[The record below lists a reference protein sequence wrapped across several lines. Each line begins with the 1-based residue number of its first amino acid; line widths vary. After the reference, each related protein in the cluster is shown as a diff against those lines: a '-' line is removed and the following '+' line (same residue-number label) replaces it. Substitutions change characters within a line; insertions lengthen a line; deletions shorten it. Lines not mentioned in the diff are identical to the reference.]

1 MTDRPGTP
9 NFKADSR
16 SRVVVVTGLSGA
28 GKTTV
33 LHTLEDLGYFCVDNL
48 PTVLAPQAVVAC
60 EEGGMTRVA
69 LGMDVRVRAFL
80 ASVRKVLD
88 DLAGSAAGTTTRD
101 VEVVFLD
108 ATDETLLRRFSES
121 RRPHPLAMTGAE
133 GAIAVLDG
141 VRLERERL
149 ASLRARATHVID
161 TTHLSVHELR
171 RAIIAQ
177 LGPASGT
184 APKMLTRIVSFGF
197 KYGTPVDAD
206 VVLDVRFL
214 ENPYFVPDLKMLSG
228 EDEEVQKFVLALPE
242 AREFI
247 SKTRDLLTFMIPK
260 YEREGKSY
268 LTIGIGCT
276 GGRHRSVV
284 VADALAAE
292 LESPRSSGE
301 VLVAHRDVSRGESRE
316 GNRPSRPELLGALTP
331 AAPPSHIS
339 ITPPGRETK

>member
-1 MTDRPGTP
+1 
-9 NFKADSR
+9 
-16 SRVVVVTGLSGA
+16 
-28 GKTTV
+28 
-33 LHTLEDLGYFCVDNL
+33 
-48 PTVLAPQAVVAC
+48 
-60 EEGGMTRVA
+60 
-69 LGMDVRVRAFL
+69 
-80 ASVRKVLD
+80 
-88 DLAGSAAGTTTRD
+88 
-101 VEVVFLD
+101 
-108 ATDETLLRRFSES
+108 
-121 RRPHPLAMTGAE
+121 MTGAE
-133 GAIAVLDG
+133 GAIAVLAG
-141 VRLERERL
+141 VRIERERL

-177 LGPASGT
+177 LGPASGG

-214 ENPYFVPDLKMLSG
+214 ENPYFVPDLKLLSG
-228 EDEEVQKFVLALPE
+228 EDDEVRRFVLALPE

-284 VADALAAE
+284 VSEALAKE
-292 LESPRSSGE
+292 LGSGPNERE
-301 VLVAHRDVSRGESRE
+301 VVVVHRDLARGESRE
-316 GNRPSRPELLGALTP
+316 DDRPSRRELLGALTP
-331 AAPPSHIS
+331 AAPPSHAS
-339 ITPPGRETK
+339 AVPSAPVPGRDK

>member
-1 MTDRPGTP
+1 MTSAVRIDT
-9 NFKADSR
+9 K

-28 GKTTV
+28 GKTTA

-48 PTVLAPQAVVAC
+48 PTVLAPQAIAAC

-80 ASVRKVLD
+80 ASIRKVLD
-88 DLAGSAAGTTTRD
+88 DIANNGSRD

-121 RRPHPLAMTGAE
+121 RRPHPLAMVGAE

-141 VRLERERL
+141 VRIERERL

-177 LGPASGT
+177 LGPASGG

-214 ENPYFVPDLKMLSG
+214 ENPYFVPDLKLLSG
-228 EDEEVQKFVLALPE
+228 KDEEVQRFVLALPE

-247 SKTRDLLTFMIPK
+247 VKTRDLLKFMIPK

-284 VADALAAE
+284 VAEALAKD
-292 LESPRSSGE
+292 LDSGPDE
-301 VLVAHRDVSRGESRE
+301 GDVVVSHRDLARGEHRDDD
-316 GNRPSRPELLGALTP
+316 RPSRRELLGALTP
-331 AAPPSHIS
+331 AAPPSHAS
-339 ITPPGRETK
+339 VAPPREKK

>member
-1 MTDRPGTP
+1 
-9 NFKADSR
+9 
-16 SRVVVVTGLSGA
+16 
-28 GKTTV
+28 
-33 LHTLEDLGYFCVDNL
+33 
-48 PTVLAPQAVVAC
+48 
-60 EEGGMTRVA
+60 MTRVA

-88 DLAGSAAGTTTRD
+88 DLGGDGTRD

-141 VRLERERL
+141 VRIERERL

-161 TTHLSVHELR
+161 TTHISVHDLR

-214 ENPYFVPDLKMLSG
+214 ENPYFVPDLKLLSG
-228 EDEEVQKFVLALPE
+228 LDPEVQSFVLDLPE

-247 SKTRDLLTFMIPK
+247 AKTRDLLTFMIPK

-284 VADALAAE
+284 VAGELAKI
-292 LESPRSSGE
+292 LGSGQAGE
-301 VLVAHRDVSRGESRE
+301 EFVVVHRDLARGELRE
-316 GNRPSRPELLGALTP
+316 NDRPSRRELLGALTP
-331 AAPPSHIS
+331 AAPPSHA
-339 ITPPGRETK
+339 TLPARLGLERDKK

>member
-1 MTDRPGTP
+1 
-9 NFKADSR
+9 
-16 SRVVVVTGLSGA
+16 
-28 GKTTV
+28 
-33 LHTLEDLGYFCVDNL
+33 
-48 PTVLAPQAVVAC
+48 
-60 EEGGMTRVA
+60 
-69 LGMDVRVRAFL
+69 
-80 ASVRKVLD
+80 
-88 DLAGSAAGTTTRD
+88 
-101 VEVVFLD
+101 
-108 ATDETLLRRFSES
+108 
-121 RRPHPLAMTGAE
+121 MTGAE

-141 VRLERERL
+141 VRIERERL

-177 LGPASGT
+177 LGPASGG

-214 ENPYFVPDLKMLSG
+214 ENPYFVPDLKLLSG
-228 EDEEVQKFVLALPE
+228 EDEEVRRFVLALPE
-242 AREFI
+242 ALEFI

-284 VADALAAE
+284 VAEALAKE
-292 LESPRSSGE
+292 LGSGKKGANKGDLQSERE
-301 VLVAHRDVSRGESRE
+301 VVVVHRDLARGESRE
-316 GNRPSRPELLGALTP
+316 DDRPSRRELLGALTP
-331 AAPPSHIS
+331 AAPPSHAS
-339 ITPPGRETK
+339 AVPSPPVPGRDK

>member
-1 MTDRPGTP
+1 MTSQSPAQIPQRT
-9 NFKADSR
+9 
-16 SRVVVVTGLSGA
+16 RVVVVTGLSGA
-28 GKTTV
+28 GKTTA

-48 PTVLAPQAVVAC
+48 PTMLAPQAVVAC

-88 DLAGSAAGTTTRD
+88 DIAAGGTRD

-121 RRPHPLAMTGAE
+121 RRPHPLASTGIE

-149 ASLRARATHVID
+149 SSLRARATQVID

-197 KYGTPVDAD
+197 KYGTPADAD

-214 ENPYFVPDLKMLSG
+214 ENPYFVPELKHLPG
-228 EDEEVQKFVLALPE
+228 TDPKVAKFVLDLPE
-242 AREFI
+242 TTAFI
-247 SKTRDLLTFMIPK
+247 DKTRDLLRFIIPK

-284 VADALAAE
+284 VAEAL
-292 LESPRSSGE
+292 SGLLGGD
-301 VLVAHRDVSRGESRE
+301 VVVIHRDLARAEAKDDGD
-316 GNRPSRPELLGALTP
+316 RPSRRELLGALTP
-331 AAPPSHIS
+331 AAPPSHVS
-339 ITPPGRETK
+339 TSGMQAVKPSGSGGKP

>member
-1 MTDRPGTP
+1 MTLSSQPPGKT
-9 NFKADSR
+9 
-16 SRVVVVTGLSGA
+16 RVVVVTGLSGA

-48 PTVLAPQAVVAC
+48 PTLLAPPAVAAC

-88 DLAGSAAGTTTRD
+88 ELEQGGKRD

-108 ATDETLLRRFSES
+108 ATDDAILRRFSES
-121 RRPHPLAMTGAE
+121 RRPHPLASDGSE

-149 ASLRARATHVID
+149 SSLRARANHVID

-171 RAIIAQ
+171 RAVIAQ
-177 LGPASGT
+177 LGPASGG

-214 ENPYFVPDLKMLSG
+214 ENPYFVADLKHLPGTDRRVS
-228 EDEEVQKFVLALPE
+228 KFVLALPE
-242 AREFI
+242 TTAFI
-247 SKTRDLLTFMIPK
+247 DKTRDLLEFIIPK

-284 VADALAAE
+284 VADALAGM
-292 LESPRSSGE
+292 LEADD
-301 VLVAHRDVSRGESRE
+301 VVVIHRDLARAETKDDD
-316 GNRPSRPELLGALTP
+316 RPSRRELLGALTP
-331 AAPPSHIS
+331 AAPPSRTSIS
-339 ITPPGRETK
+339 GEMRAVTSKTAPAGSGEKK

>member
-1 MTDRPGTP
+1 MTAGMP

-28 GKTTV
+28 GKTTA

-80 ASVRKVLD
+80 ASIKKVLD
-88 DLAGSAAGTTTRD
+88 DLEGFGARD

-141 VRLERERL
+141 VRIERERL
-149 ASLRARATHVID
+149 SSLRARATHVID

-177 LGPASGT
+177 LGPASGG

-228 EDEEVQKFVLALPE
+228 LDEEVVNFVMALPE
-242 AREFI
+242 TREFI
-247 SKTRDLLTFMIPK
+247 AKTRDLLRFMIPK

-292 LESPRSSGE
+292 LDTPNDADE
-301 VLVAHRDVSRGESRE
+301 VLVQHRDVSRGEKRE
-316 GNRPSRPELLGALTP
+316 TSRPSRPELLGALTP
-331 AAPPSHIS
+331 AAPPSHVLLPALGEI
-339 ITPPGRETK
+339 GRIKK